1 MIQKIKLKRGLDIA
15 INGKAAEVIGSNPQS
30 EIFSVVPD
38 HFAGITPK
46 VVVKEGE
53 RVEAGSPVFYNKQC
67 SEMQFVAPVS
77 GEIIAVNRGERRKVL
92 SIDIRAD
99 KEQVYKTFE
108 KINLANASA
117 DNLKQALLESGLWW
131 CVKQRPYDV
140 IANPAI
146 APKKV
151 FVSTFDTAPLAPN
164 YEFVAQGKANYLQ
177 AAVKAFSIIS
187 GKDVEI
193 GLRAGSTSTE
203 FRMLQHAHFTEFE
216 GAHPAGN
223 VSVQIH
229 HIDAVNKGEVVWTIN
244 LQDMLIIGKFLCE
257 GIVDMTKVVA
267 LTGPEVHEPQY
278 YRVKYGSTASNIL
291 RGNIHKEI
299 ALRLVCGN
307 VLSGHQI
314 NEDEVL
320 SPYTNQIT
328 VLEEGA
334 DTHELFGWIMPRFDK
349 FSNSNTFLTK
359 ILRKVC
365 PKMTFNFDA
374 RILGGQR
381 AMIMSGEY
389 EKVLPM
395 DIYVEYLIKA
405 MIAGNIDKM
414 EALGAYEIAPEDVA
428 LCEFVCT
435 SKLPLQAIVRKALDN
450 MKSELE

>member
-15 INGKAAEVIGSNPQS
+15 INGKAAEVIGSNPQG
-30 EIFSVVPD
+30 EVFSVVPD

-67 SEMQFVAPVS
+67 SEMQFVSPVS
-77 GEIIAVNRGERRKVL
+77 GEIVAVNRGERRKVL

-108 KINLANASA
+108 KINLADASA
-117 DNLKQALLESGLWW
+117 DELKQTLLQAGLWW

-164 YEFVAQGKANYLQ
+164 YEFIAQGRAQHLQ
-177 AAVKAFSIIS
+177 AAITAFSIIS
-187 GKDVEI
+187 GKDVEV
-193 GLRAGSTSTE
+193 GLRAGSTAND

-223 VSVQIH
+223 VGVQIH
-229 HIDAVNKGEVVWTIN
+229 HVDAVNKGEVVWTIN

-257 GIVDMTKVVA
+257 GIVDMTKLVA
-267 LTGPEVHEPQY
+267 LTGPEVYEPQY

-291 RGNIHKEI
+291 RGNIHKEV
-299 ALRLVCGN
+299 ALRLVGGN
-307 VLSGHQI
+307 ALSGQQI

-334 DTHELFGWIMPRFDK
+334 DTHELFGWIMPRFNK

-365 PKMTFNFDA
+365 PKMTFDFDA

-381 AMIMSGEY
+381 AIIMSGEY

-414 EALGAYEIAPEDVA
+414 EALGAYEIAPEDLA